1 MEDTPFAVKEIK
13 EMEDEPVTERWQNKV
28 EAFRNLNRL
37 NQEHIVRFVTAF
49 RRQTRHG
56 KAKCFLMFEWADG
69 GNLFDLW
76 QRMPSPILT
85 ARLVKDVIQQI
96 LGLAKALEAAHSLD
110 KTGALYRHGHINSS
124 NILVFYD
131 NRGLIG
137 TWKFDGW
144 GEARKHDEVVE
155 MRCIETQTIYGTRR
169 YEAPDAATRL
179 RFQSFD
185 SAARPSRPG
194 DIWSIGCVILEIII
208 WLLYGEYGVDQFQRD
223 LEHSCFYQIS
233 EINGRRFAR
242 VHDVVERW
250 MDQME
255 KDPRCKVDT
264 TAIGDLL
271 EIVRTGLLV
280 VKLPQR
286 LGPLIWHSPPRNSGD
301 FVSLSSNTETTGMDS
316 SGLVVEGDTMANAEL
331 PVFKLTPAEPENLE
345 TLLEPPRVIGQ
356 EARFLSTEFRQRLE
370 YIIQENENEA
380 YWCIDEPQQ

>member
-1 MEDTPFAVKEIK
+1 
-13 EMEDEPVTERWQNKV
+13 WQKKV

-49 RRQTRHG
+49 RHQTSDG
-56 KAKCFLMFEWADG
+56 KAKFFLMFEWADG

-76 QRMPSPILT
+76 QRMPSPILA

-96 LGLAKALEAAHSLD
+96 LGLAKALEAAHSLN
-110 KTGALYRHGHINSS
+110 KTGVSYRHGHINSRD
-124 NILVFYD
+124 ILVFHN

-144 GEARKHDEVVE
+144 GEARKHDGVVE
-155 MRCIETQTIYGTRR
+155 MRPIETRMRHGIQR
-169 YEAPDAATRL
+169 YEAPEAVIGLRSHFFDDAV
-179 RFQSFD
+179 S
-185 SAARPSRPG
+185 PSRRS

-233 EINGRRFAR
+233 EIDGRRLAR

-250 MDQME
+250 MNQME

-280 VKLPQR
+280 VKLP
-286 LGPLIWHSPPRNSGD
+286 
-301 FVSLSSNTETTGMDS
+301 
-316 SGLVVEGDTMANAEL
+316 
-331 PVFKLTPAEPENLE
+331 
-345 TLLEPPRVIGQ
+345 
-356 EARFLSTEFRQRLE
+356 
-370 YIIQENENEA
+370 
-380 YWCIDEPQQ
+380 